1 MKLNKIYISNILE
14 SYFRGYDQ
22 LSKEEKQK
30 WYQYDFYEANRALL
44 YGADNKVVV
53 TSYPINPEYLLDI
66 KQITKWDNVI
76 NLYPDNPS
84 PSLSN
89 DLRQNPKLKVE
100 LVKIIKENP
109 GIKLIQYRSTP
120 EFHNLVSWLKKQKL
134 DFKTPELIESDN
146 EFVLN
151 YYNTKRGFRHLWASV
166 LGQGRDDINIPEGF
180 ICGDLAEALEAAWWF
195 RAHSRDFVIKY
206 NRGVQGVGVSLN
218 YCQDL
223 AKEKQAFI
231 NQLKLKLS
239 EGFWKEP
246 ALVVEELIQPDPHHL
261 GGSPNVELFIDEQA
275 KVHFSYP
282 CEQILENN
290 KKFIGVKIHPELLQF
305 SQMQA
310 AKEAGLKF
318 GQALADKGY
327 RGCFDIDMVVDK
339 KGRAYAVE
347 ANLRRTGG
355 THLHELGL
363 AIFGNDYYQKHYLY
377 SLDLSLKKALSYQQ
391 FKALFQNDLYS
402 LKEQS
407 GILLAN
413 ADMLSVNIL
422 VPIII
427 AKTKQKVE
435 ALYGQVSTTLKKQ
448 QWL

>member
-1 MKLNKIYISNILE
+1 MKLKEIYISNVLE
-14 SYFRGYDQ
+14 SYYRGYDQ

-44 YGADNKVVV
+44 YGADNKAII
-53 TSYPINPEYLLDI
+53 TSYPINPEYLTDL
-66 KQITKWDNVI
+66 KQVTGWSNVI
-76 NLYPDNPS
+76 NLYPNQPQ
-84 PSLSN
+84 PSLSQ
-89 DLRQNPKLKVE
+89 DLQHNGKLKDQFVS
-100 LVKIIKENP
+100 LIKANS
-109 GIKLIQYRSTP
+109 GVKLIQYRSTP
-120 EFHNLVSWLKKQKL
+120 EFHNLVSFLKKQKL

-151 YYNTKRGFRHLWASV
+151 YYNTKRGFRHLWAGV
-166 LGQGRDDINIPEGF
+166 LGEKRQGINIPEGF
-180 ICGDLAEALEAAWWF
+180 ICGDLEEALEAAWWF

-246 ALVVEELIQPDPHHL
+246 ALVVEELIPPDHHHL

-290 KKFIGVKIHPELLQF
+290 KKFIGVKIHPELMNF
-305 SQMQA
+305 PQMQS
-310 AKEAGLKF
+310 AKEAGLKL
-318 GQALADKGY
+318 GQALAEKGY

-339 KGRAYAVE
+339 GGRAFAVE

-363 AIFGNDYYQKHYLY
+363 ALFGLDYYQQYYLY
-377 SLDLSLKKALSYQQ
+377 SLDLKLTKEFSYEQ
-391 FKALFQNDLYS
+391 FKTLFKNNLYDS
-402 LKEQS
+402 QKQL
-407 GILLAN
+407 GLLLAN
-413 ADMLSVNIL
+413 ADMLQQKIL

-427 AKTKQKVE
+427 AKSQDKAE
-435 ALYGQVSTTLKKQ
+435 ALYQHLREVLQKQ
-448 QWL
+448 ELL